1 MNADVDINILNGL
14 IGATMDSAR
23 HYRKVAGNVGNRR
36 LRGLFEHL
44 SVQRKLIAQE
54 LRAQLVAVTGN
65 PQGEGLSP
73 PAHSLR
79 LFGNLR
85 LLMDYGYCAL
95 IDEVERCEE
104 RIKAKYER
112 ALLDDR
118 LSKRSRVVIQHAYA
132 LVQEGSADMHA
143 LKRYPHAEHGHGELL
158 EQWQGRSLSDTAA
171 NAVWAAGLPGGASR
185 DTHR

>member
-1 MNADVDINILNGL
+1 MNADGDVYILNGL
-14 IGATMDSAR
+14 IAATLDSAR
-23 HYRKVAGNVGNRR
+23 HYRKVAGNVGNPRIR
-36 LRGLFEHL
+36 ALFEHL

-54 LRAQLVAVTGN
+54 LQDQLVAITGR
-65 PQGEGLSP
+65 PQGEGMP
-73 PAHSLR
+73 PSHPLR

-118 LSKRSRVVIQHAYA
+118 LSRLTRMVIENAYA
-132 LVQEGSADMHA
+132 SVQEGGADMHA
-143 LKRYPHAEHGHGELL
+143 LKRYPHAEHSRTERM
-158 EQWQGRSLSDTAA
+158 EQQW
-171 NAVWAAGLPGGASR
+171 
-185 DTHR
+185 

>member
-1 MNADVDINILNGL
+1 MNADGDINILNGL
-14 IGATMDSAR
+14 IGATLDSAR
-23 HYRKVAGNVGNRR
+23 HYRKVAGNVGNPRIR
-36 LRGLFEHL
+36 ALFEHL

-54 LRAQLVAVTGN
+54 LQAQLVAITGS
-65 PQGEGLSP
+65 PQREGTSP
-73 PAHSLR
+73 SHPLR

-118 LSKRSRVVIQHAYA
+118 LSRLSRVVIEHAYA
-132 LVQEGSADMHA
+132 SVQQGSADMHA
-143 LKRYPHAEHGHGELL
+143 LKRYPHAEPSRMERM
-158 EQWQGRSLSDTAA
+158 EQW
-171 NAVWAAGLPGGASR
+171 
-185 DTHR
+185 